1 MQAGSWCCMSDPLH
15 DLITQGKW
23 LDVASAITYAH
34 VQQLPPVAI
43 LPDPARP
50 KTFTY
55 GPASLVERVEKT
67 LQQMSVTGEYARAK

>member
-1 MQAGSWCCMSDPLH
+1 MSDPLQE
-15 DLITQGKW
+15 LISQGKW
-23 LDVASAITYAH
+23 LDVASAITFAH

-50 KTFTY
+50 TTFTY

-67 LQQMSVTGEYARAK
+67 LEAL